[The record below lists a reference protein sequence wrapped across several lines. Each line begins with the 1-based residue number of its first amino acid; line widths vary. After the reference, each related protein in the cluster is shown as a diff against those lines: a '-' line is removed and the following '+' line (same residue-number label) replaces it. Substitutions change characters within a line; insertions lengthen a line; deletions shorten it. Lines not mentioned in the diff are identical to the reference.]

1 MDPTRLHILY
11 KAPPSEALEWDDV
24 SIVGMQRWLAKL
36 HKLAV
41 SAGNETPRLC
51 EAETLNMSTMNGEE
65 KKVYRFTHNTIQQV
79 TDALT
84 VSFGFNTA
92 IADLIKLSNF
102 ISSSDLSPATPT
114 YRYAVESLVKMVAP
128 MAPNV
133 AEESWEAL
141 AGDNAKQTS
150 VFSQCWPSL
159 DQKALVADELK
170 CVVQVSR
177 CTLPVARLPIC

>member
-1 MDPTRLHILY
+1 VDPTRLHILY

-41 SAGNETPRLC
+41 SAGNEAPPVC
-51 EAETLNMSTMNGEE
+51 EADSMDMSMMNNEE

-79 TDALT
+79 TDALST
-84 VSFGFNTA
+84 SFGFNTA

-102 ISSSDLSPATPT
+102 ISSSALSPTTPT

-141 AGDNAKQTS
+141 GGDNAKQTS
-150 VFSQCWPSL
+150 VFAQRWPSL
-159 DQKALVADELK
+159 DQRALVADELK

-177 CTLPVARLPIC
+177 CTVGDTITLTC

>member
-51 EAETLNMSTMNGEE
+51 EAETLDMSTMNGEE

-79 TDALT
+79 TDALN

-102 ISSSDLSPATPT
+102 ISSSDISPATPT
-114 YRYAVESLVKMVAP
+114 YRYAVKSLVKMVAP

-141 AGDNAKQTS
+141 GGDNAKQTS
-150 VFSQCWPSL
+150 VFSQRWPSL

-177 CTLPVARLPIC
+177 CTLLVARLPTC